1 MEPNA
6 QELLCI
12 AQISTA
18 LSSATSRRNRT
29 SCKLQPHRLENFKFA
44 PKVRD
49 IVGLYTNPRDKAIV
63 LSVD

>member
-1 MEPNA
+1 MLKSFCA
-6 QELLCI
+6 SLRSSTS
-12 AQISTA
+12 STA

-49 IVGLYTNPRDKAIV
+49 IVGLDTNPRDKAIV